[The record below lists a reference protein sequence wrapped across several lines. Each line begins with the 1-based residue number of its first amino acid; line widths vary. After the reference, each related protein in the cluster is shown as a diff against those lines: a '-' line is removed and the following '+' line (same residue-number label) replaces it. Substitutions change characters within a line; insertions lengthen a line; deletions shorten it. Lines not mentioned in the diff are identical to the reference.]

1 MSDAHSEGHHDHRK
15 LYIKIF
21 WILLVLTIVEVL
33 VAELSI
39 GQGAMIATLSG
50 LAIYK
55 AALVAIHY
63 MHLSAETKWLR
74 YTVYGVGMIPILY
87 AFVLIAEGAWRLL
100 RNVGV
105 A

>member
-1 MSDAHSEGHHDHRK
+1 MSDAHSHEHHDHRP

-21 WILLVLTIVEVL
+21 WALTLLTAIEVGIVFVPMSVGL
-33 VAELSI
+33 
-39 GQGAMIATLSG
+39 MIAVLCG
-50 LAIYK
+50 LAVFK

-63 MHLSAETKWLR
+63 MHLGGETKWLR
-74 YTVYGVGMIPILY
+74 YTVYGVGIIPVVY

-100 RNVGV
+100 RNAGV

>member
-1 MSDAHSEGHHDHRK
+1 MSDAHSEEHHDHRP

-21 WILLVLTIVEVL
+21 WILLILTIVEVA

-39 GQGAMIATLSG
+39 GTGPMIAALSG

-63 MHLSAETKWLR
+63 MHLGDETKWLR
-74 YTVYGVGMIPILY
+74 YTVYGAGLIPVIY
-87 AFVLIAEGAWRLL
+87 AFVLIAEGAWRLI
-100 RNVGV
+100 RNAGV

>member
-1 MSDAHSEGHHDHRK
+1 MADTHSGEHHDHRP

-39 GQGAMIATLSG
+39 SQGPMIAALSG

-63 MHLSAETKWLR
+63 MHLGGESKWLR
-74 YTVYGVGMIPILY
+74 YTVYGVGLLPVIY
-87 AFVLIAEGAWRLL
+87 AFVLIAEGAWRLI
-100 RNVGV
+100 RNYGV

>member
-1 MSDAHSEGHHDHRK
+1 MSDAHSHEHHDHRP

-21 WILLVLTIVEVL
+21 WALTALTALEVGIVFVPMGTGL
-33 VAELSI
+33 
-39 GQGAMIATLSG
+39 MIAVLCG
-50 LAIYK
+50 LAVFK

-63 MHLSAETKWLR
+63 MHLGAEGKWLR
-74 YTVYGVGMIPILY
+74 YTVYGVGLIPVLY